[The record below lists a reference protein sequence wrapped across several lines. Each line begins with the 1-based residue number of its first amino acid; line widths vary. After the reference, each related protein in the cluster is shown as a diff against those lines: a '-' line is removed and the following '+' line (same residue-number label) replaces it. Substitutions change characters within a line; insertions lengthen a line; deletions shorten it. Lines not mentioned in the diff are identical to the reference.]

1 MDAVTCSTSDARA
14 LAAVREGQ
22 EAAFLVLVARY
33 HCSMV
38 ELAETFVDN
47 RASAEQVVREAWA
60 DVLARAGTFPGRL
73 SVRCWMFQ
81 ILIERA
87 RLRTAQE
94 ASSVSS
100 STSQAK
106 DNTAAL
112 FPTETFFDDYH
123 PIWPGRW
130 LQSPQAW
137 LDQELDTASARE
149 QALNEL
155 RSLPPLLRRV
165 MMLRDV
171 EGWTAVEVC
180 ETMQLSALEQRA
192 CLHRARATVRAWLG
206 AYFRFASR

>member
-100 STSQAK
+100 
-106 DNTAAL
+106 
-112 FPTETFFDDYH
+112 
-123 PIWPGRW
+123 
-130 LQSPQAW
+130 
-137 LDQELDTASARE
+137 ARE